1 MCNCKNKVQKTTGVK
16 AVTKTTA
23 PTTPAKSVS
32 KTGSSK
38 RPAKRPSS
46 SMQRVVIRRPL

>member
-23 PTTPAKSVS
+23 PTTPAKSVK
-32 KTGSSK
+32 KTVSS
-38 RPAKRPSS
+38 KRPSS
-46 SMQRVVIRRPL
+46 SMKRVVIRRPL